1 MHCRTGSC
9 AMDDGVPRCRIV
21 DGEWKRGAGGAGQ
34 VEEVD
39 EEPDA
44 TGAGQF
50 YNIETLQRDD
60 VSTDGVQEEG
70 DESGSCEHADGEL
83 AGGGGPHDEVS
94 TTSEEPAQTK
104 PVGLFSS
111 LPTADSEW
119 VPPAAATDEGV
130 EGVEGG
136 DDLAGGDDG
145 GEAQKAKGEK
155 PLPPRFQ
162 PPGNGRLPS

>member
-1 MHCRTGSC
+1 MDDGVPRRTGSC

-44 TGAGQF
+44 TGEGQF

-83 AGGGGPHDEVS
+83 AGGGGHHDEVS

-104 PVGLFSS
+104 PVGLFS
-111 LPTADSEW
+111 
-119 VPPAAATDEGV
+119 
-130 EGVEGG
+130 
-136 DDLAGGDDG
+136 
-145 GEAQKAKGEK
+145 
-155 PLPPRFQ
+155 
-162 PPGNGRLPS
+162 